1 MSKSKDLF
9 MKTRENEDFLDADYL
24 YRQWLLQQPPKE
36 KEVIYDNTRTED
48 EDYEDFIDLRPDEP
62 EEEYDDDAFEY

>member
-9 MKTRENEDFLDADYL
+9 MKTRENEDFIDSDYL
-24 YRQWLLQQPPKE
+24 YTQWLLQQPPKE

>member
-1 MSKSKDLF
+1 MYS
-9 MKTRENEDFLDADYL
+9 
-24 YRQWLLQQPPKE
+24 QWLTQQPPKE
-36 KEVIYDNTRTED
+36 KEVTYDNTRTED

>member
-24 YRQWLLQQPPKE
+24 YTQWLLQQPPKE
-36 KEVIYDNTRTED
+36 KEVTYDNTRTED